1 MLRNIL
7 AVVMALL
14 LLGVQ
19 HEVRWHELEHLA
31 EWRQAMQEKGL
42 QDPDSDAL
50 CVECLLLAA
59 VANAAPAGHP
69 PPLDQTLGD
78 FVLVDARTAIRPA
91 GVPAYY
97 SSRAP
102 PAQL

>member
-19 HEVRWHELEHLA
+19 HEVQLHDLEHLA
-31 EWRQAMQEKGL
+31 EWRQAMQGKVL

-59 VANAAPAGHP
+59 AANAAPGHP
-69 PPLDQTLGD
+69 PPLDQALGD
-78 FVLVDARTAIRPA
+78 FVLVDARAAIRPA

-102 PAQL
+102 PAHL

>member
-7 AVVMALL
+7 AGVMALL

-19 HEVRWHELEHLA
+19 HKVQWHELEHLA
-31 EWRQAMQEKGL
+31 EWRQAM

-59 VANAAPAGHP
+59 TANAAPAGHP

-78 FVLVDARTAIRPA
+78 FVLVDARAAIRPA

>member
-19 HEVRWHELEHLA
+19 HEVQWHDLKHLA

-59 VANAAPAGHP
+59 AANAAPAGHP

-78 FVLVDARTAIRPA
+78 FVLVDACAAIRPA

-102 PAQL
+102 PVQL

>member
-31 EWRQAMQEKGL
+31 EWRQAMQGKGL

-59 VANAAPAGHP
+59 AANAAPGHP